1 MKKSV
6 KKRRVAK
13 GHDKENLIPERS
25 WKSFVK
31 LVFFLYLFILAIQLL
46 KKASGMIAPDA
57 QQFIFANLSPWKAIA
72 AGWFSTTLAQSS
84 GAVSSVAMSFVGN
97 NIINLPTAVYILV
110 GASMGTTITALIISL
125 ITVTSKRED
134 FRHGFE
140 IALCYSIYSFFLVFI
155 VFFLEYFFSLFSRF
169 SLYLALL
176 FEGNFSYLKV
186 PDVVDLIT
194 SPLVKPLSENNFLF
208 VFLLAFLIL
217 IFALKYISRAI
228 VEVMGGEVKAKN
240 FINRHF
246 DSPIKAYFLGV
257 VLTAIVF
264 SSSITI
270 SLLVPLAVAGLI
282 GLRRSIPFI
291 LGADLGTFTDTFL
304 VSLIVG
310 ETNAIAAAFAYAMFA
325 IIGAL
330 IFLPNTNFLF
340 RSTKFISKRVIKI
353 SRKKA
358 FYVLLLFVLIP
369 LGIIV
374 FF

>member
-1 MKKSV
+1 MKRKI
-6 KKRRVAK
+6 AK

-25 WKSFVK
+25 FKSFLK
-31 LVFFLYLFILAIQLL
+31 LAFFLYLFILAIQLI
-46 KKASGMIAPDA
+46 KKASGEIAPDA
-57 QQFIFANLSPWKAIA
+57 QQFIFANLSPLKAIA
-72 AGWFSTTLAQSS
+72 AGWFSTTVAQSS
-84 GAVSSVAMSFVGN
+84 GAVSSVAISFVGN
-97 NIINLPTAVYILV
+97 NIIDLPTAVYILV

-125 ITVTSKRED
+125 ITVTSKRKD

-140 IALCYSIYSFFLVFI
+140 IALCYSIYSFILVFI
-155 VFFLEYFFSLFSRF
+155 VFFLEYFFAFFSRL

-186 PDVVDLIT
+186 PDVVDIVT
-194 SPLVKPLSENNFLF
+194 GPLVKPLSDSNFFF
-208 VFLLAFLIL
+208 VLLIAFLIL
-217 IFALKYISRAI
+217 IFALKHISRAI
-228 VEVMGGEVKAKN
+228 MEVLGGEVKAKY

-246 DSPIKAYFLGV
+246 DSPMKAYFLGV

-270 SLLVPLAVAGLI
+270 SLLVPLAVSGLI

-310 ETNAIAAAFAYAMFA
+310 ETNAIAAAFSYALFA
-325 IIGAL
+325 IIGAI

-340 RSTKFISKRVIKI
+340 RATKFTSKKLIKI

-358 FYVLLLFVLIP
+358 LYVLLLFVLIP

>member
-1 MKKSV
+1 MKKGV
-6 KKRRVAK
+6 KKIAK
-13 GHDKENLIPERS
+13 GHDKANLIPERS

-31 LVFFLYLFILAIQLL
+31 LVFFLYLFVLAIQLI

-57 QQFIFANLSPWKAIA
+57 KNFIFANLGPLKAIA

-84 GAVSSVAMSFVGN
+84 GAVSSVAISFVGN
-97 NIINLPTAVYILV
+97 NIIDLPTAVYILV

-125 ITVTSKRED
+125 ITVTSKRKD

-155 VFFLEYFFSLFSRF
+155 VFFLEYFFALFSRS
-169 SLYLALL
+169 SLYLARS

-186 PDVVDLIT
+186 PDVVDIIT
-194 SPLVKPLSENNFLF
+194 GPLVKPISGSNILITF
-208 VFLLAFLIL
+208 VVAFLVL
-217 IFALKYISRAI
+217 IFALKYISRAV
-228 VEVMGGEVKAKN
+228 VEVLGGEVKAKN
-240 FINRHF
+240 FINRYF
-246 DSPIKAYFLGV
+246 DSPWKAYFMGV
-257 VLTAIVF
+257 ILTAIVF

-270 SLLVPLAVAGLI
+270 SLLVPLAVSGLI

-310 ETNAIAAAFAYAMFA
+310 ETNAIAAAFSYAMFA

-330 IFLPNTNFLF
+330 VFLPNTNFLF
-340 RSTKFISKRVIKI
+340 RATKFTSKRLIKI

-358 FYVLLLFVLIP
+358 LYVLLLFVLIP

>member
-1 MKKSV
+1 MNMKKGP
-6 KKRRVAK
+6 KRIAK
-13 GHDKENLIPERS
+13 GHDKKNLIPERS

-31 LVFFLYLFILAIQLL
+31 LTFFLYLFILAIQLL

-57 QQFIFANLSPWKAIA
+57 KQFIFANLSPIKAIA

-84 GAVSSVAMSFVGN
+84 GAVSSVAISFAGN
-97 NIINLPTAVYILV
+97 NIIDLPTAVYILV

-125 ITVTSKRED
+125 ITVTSKRKD

-155 VFFLEYFFSLFSRF
+155 VFFLEYFFALFSRTA
-169 SLYLALL
+169 LYLAKL
-176 FEGNFSYLKV
+176 FEGNFSYLRV
-186 PDVVDLIT
+186 PDIVDLIT
-194 SPLVKPLSENNFLF
+194 SPLVSPLSENNFLF
-208 VFLLAFLIL
+208 VFVIAFLIL
-217 IFALKYISRAI
+217 IFALKYIGRAI
-228 VEVMGGEVKAKN
+228 IEVLGGEVKAKN
-240 FINRHF
+240 FVNRHF

-257 VLTAIVF
+257 LLTAIVF

-325 IIGAL
+325 IIGAVV
-330 IFLPNTNFLF
+330 FLPNTNFLF
-340 RSTKFISKRVIKI
+340 RITKFTSKKLIKI

>member
-1 MKKSV
+1 MKK
-6 KKRRVAK
+6 RIAK
-13 GHDKENLIPERS
+13 GHDKKNLIPERS

-31 LVFFLYLFILAIQLL
+31 LALFLYLFILAIQLI
-46 KKASGMIAPDA
+46 KKASGGIAPDA
-57 QQFIFANLSPWKAIA
+57 KQFIFSNLSPLKAIA
-72 AGWFSTTLAQSS
+72 AGWFSTSVAQSS
-84 GAVSSVAMSFVGN
+84 GAVSSIAISFVGN
-97 NIINLPTAVYILV
+97 GLIDLPTAVYILI
-110 GASMGTTITALIISL
+110 GASMGTTITALIIGL
-125 ITVTSKRED
+125 ITVTSKRKD

-155 VFFLEYFFSLFSRF
+155 VFLLEYFFAFFSRL
-169 SLYLALL
+169 SLYLAIL

-186 PDVVDLIT
+186 PDVVDIITAPITQSLIGFDNV
-194 SPLVKPLSENNFLF
+194 LVTF
-208 VFLLAFLIL
+208 VIAFLIL

-228 VEVMGGEVKAKN
+228 VEVLGGEVKAKI
-240 FINRHF
+240 FINDYF
-246 DSPIKAYFLGV
+246 DSPIKAYLIGV
-257 VLTAIVF
+257 ILTAIVF

-270 SLLVPLAVAGLI
+270 SLLVPLAVSGLI

-310 ETNAIAAAFAYAMFA
+310 ETSAIAAAFSYALFA
-325 IIGAL
+325 IIGAM

-340 RSTKFISKRVIKI
+340 RATKFTSKKLIKI

-358 FYVLLLFVLIP
+358 LYVLLLFVLIP